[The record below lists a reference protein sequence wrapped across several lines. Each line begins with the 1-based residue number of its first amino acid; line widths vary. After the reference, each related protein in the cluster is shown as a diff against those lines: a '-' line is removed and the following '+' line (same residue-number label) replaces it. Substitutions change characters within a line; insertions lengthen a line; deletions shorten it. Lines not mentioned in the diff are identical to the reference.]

1 MVFPRRSLPR
11 TAKVSPAARCCF
23 SFSDGRYCRMPR
35 AADHPEYCIHHS
47 REDRQLLEAE
57 RIGELLAATPSGEF
71 LTATDVNSVLG
82 KLYTAIALNRIPLRN
97 AALMAYVGQ
106 LLLNSTTAIKSEI
119 MNAHSYTSWCKVSR
133 KALTEKLPQPPPTK
147 SALPVDFQSDS
158 TDEPS
163 EENGE
168 ENDEEADTAA
178 EHEDEGQDA
187 EGQGGEDQD
196 GEDQDG
202 GNFDAQAEE
211 EHEVSEPPGI
221 DPSSFN
227 EEYDAKNNE
236 SRLLSALKAHTQ
248 VLHPKKL

>member
-1 MVFPRRSLPR
+1 MTFPRSSCTRVSKRKPTPR
-11 TAKVSPAARCCF
+11 CNFA
-23 SFSDGRYCRMPR
+23 FSDGRYCRMPR

-47 REDRQLLEAE
+47 REDRQLLETE

-82 KLYTAIALNRIPLRN
+82 KLYTAIALNRIPHRN

-106 LLLNSTTAIKSEI
+106 LLLHSTSAIKDEI
-119 MNAHSYTSWCKVSR
+119 MNAKGYTTWCKVSR

-147 SALPVDFQSDS
+147 SALPVDLEPERADEASD
-158 TDEPS
+158 
-163 EENGE
+163 
-168 ENDEEADTAA
+168 ENDEEEEEIVEPQDN
-178 EHEDEGQDA
+178 EGNFAQDA
-187 EGQGGEDQD
+187 E
-196 GEDQDG
+196 
-202 GNFDAQAEE
+202 EE
-211 EHEVSEPPGI
+211 YEVTQPHVF

-236 SRLLSALKAHTQ
+236 SRLLSDLKARTQ